1 MSQYLESV
9 NVASYLAKETLEME
23 LRTLRRE
30 DDPGLPGRAQCTHNG
45 PYK

>member
-9 NVASYLAKETLEME
+9 NVASYLAKETLQME
-23 LRTLRRE
+23 LRTLRWG
-30 DDPGLPGRAQCTHNG
+30 DDPGLSGQAQCTHNG